1 MDNAKKAFDV
11 VLDKF
16 FSSYLFLRN
25 NEELQKK
32 KEFPN
37 INKVFLVNLK
47 KYYQLVDK
55 ETGEGDERSEEE

>member
-25 NEELQKK
+25 NEETQKR

-55 ETGEGDERSEEE
+55 ETGERDEGSEEE

>member
-1 MDNAKKAFDV
+1 MWSWIS
-11 VLDKF
+11 F

-25 NEELQKK
+25 NEELQKR

-55 ETGEGDERSEEE
+55 ETGEGDEGSEEE